1 MFKVQL
7 KERHDWQRSRIVGYA
22 LLITLVA
29 VSAVT
34 SIELVPSVHA
44 DSPYTLN
51 PVPAFAQEGNTISL
65 VLTVKFNPI
74 TTSTTF
80 EFRFNVKDPTGRR
93 SEEHTSELQ
102 SPDHLV

>member
-65 VLTVKFNPI
+65 GLRVKFNPMP
-74 TTSTTF
+74 TSTTF
-80 EFRFNVKDPTGRR
+80 ELRFIVKDPTARTFQAR
-93 SEEHTSELQ
+93 LIHCK
-102 SPDHLV
+102 